1 MDGKLFPLRALGY
14 FAVVAGME
22 DRNAT
27 IGQIRTYEAEVF
39 QHSELFRAGL
49 MKPEQ
54 LGTGNMC
61 DTGSGV

>member
-1 MDGKLFPLRALGY
+1 
-14 FAVVAGME
+14 ME

-61 DTGSGV
+61 DTVSGI